1 MTFGKTSSSAN
12 ADVVPLSATAVG
24 HSTTPGKCLDAAAC
38 TFSVP
43 FLASPRSF
51 ANLTHMAV
59 TWTPIARESDARVAP
74 LFASSTADATF
85 ASKWPNHCAFWCSFC
100 SSPIK
105 EAIPT

>member
-12 ADVVPLSATAVG
+12 ADVVPLSATAAG
-24 HSTTPGKCLDAAAC
+24 HSTTPGKGLDAAAC

-43 FLASPRSF
+43 PFASPRSF
-51 ANLTHMAV
+51 ANFTHMAV

-85 ASKWPNHCAFWCSFC
+85 ASKWRNRYAFWYSFC
-100 SSPIK
+100 NSPIR
-105 EAIPT
+105 ETILT